1 MFGLGIWELLIV
13 LAIVV
18 VLFGAKR
25 LPLIG
30 EGLGGMI
37 TNFKKATKK
46 NKEEQPKIDDNS
58 AENADDNNDVK
69 EGPNFCDKSRHLND
83 SFETCRTRSELW
95 QEVINE
101 SVERS

>member
-1 MFGLGIWELLIV
+1 MFGLGVWELLIV

-37 TNFKKATKK
+37 SNFKKATKK
-46 NKEEQPKIDDNS
+46 NKEEQAKIDDNS
-58 AENADDNNDVK
+58 AAKAEDNNVVK
-69 EGPNFCDKSRHLND
+69 ED
-83 SFETCRTRSELW
+83 STTVNKENS
-95 QEVINE
+95 
-101 SVERS
+101 

>member
-1 MFGLGIWELLIV
+1 MFGLGVWELLIV

-46 NKEEQPKIDDNS
+46 NKEEPAKIDDNS

-69 EGPNFCDKSRHLND
+69 EDTTKFNKENS
-83 SFETCRTRSELW
+83 
-95 QEVINE
+95 
-101 SVERS
+101 

>member
-13 LAIVV
+13 LAIIV

-37 TNFKKATKK
+37 TNFKSATKK
-46 NKEEQPKIDDNS
+46 NKEDQTKIDKNTTVVREDNADIKEDNS
-58 AENADDNNDVK
+58 
-69 EGPNFCDKSRHLND
+69 
-83 SFETCRTRSELW
+83 
-95 QEVINE
+95 
-101 SVERS
+101 

>member
-13 LAIVV
+13 LAIIV

-37 TNFKKATKK
+37 TNFKSAAKK
-46 NKEEQPKIDDNS
+46 NKDDHTKIDGISTLNKEESSVTKEDN
-58 AENADDNNDVK
+58 
-69 EGPNFCDKSRHLND
+69 
-83 SFETCRTRSELW
+83 T
-95 QEVINE
+95 
-101 SVERS
+101 

>member
-1 MFGLGIWELLIV
+1 MFGLGVWELLIV

-46 NKEEQPKIDDNS
+46 NKEEQPKID
-58 AENADDNNDVK
+58 ENTAANAGENNVV
-69 EGPNFCDKSRHLND
+69 EED
-83 SFETCRTRSELW
+83 ST
-95 QEVINE
+95 IAKK
-101 SVERS
+101 

>member
-37 TNFKKATKK
+37 TNFKSATKK
-46 NKEEQPKIDDNS
+46 NKKEEQATIDECTN
-58 AENADDNNDVK
+58 VIK
-69 EGPNFCDKSRHLND
+69 E
-83 SFETCRTRSELW
+83 
-95 QEVINE
+95 E
-101 SVERS
+101 STTNKEESS

>member
-13 LAIVV
+13 LAIIV

-37 TNFKKATKK
+37 TNFKSATKK
-46 NKEEQPKIDDNS
+46 NKEDQTKIDKDTTVIKEDN
-58 AENADDNNDVK
+58 AEIK
-69 EGPNFCDKSRHLND
+69 EENS
-83 SFETCRTRSELW
+83 
-95 QEVINE
+95 
-101 SVERS
+101 

>member
-1 MFGLGIWELLIV
+1 MFGLGVWELLIV

-46 NKEEQPKIDDNS
+46 NKEETAKIDDNS
-58 AENADDNNDVK
+58 ATTAEDNNVLK
-69 EGPNFCDKSRHLND
+69 ED
-83 SFETCRTRSELW
+83 STIVNKENS
-95 QEVINE
+95 
-101 SVERS
+101 

>member
-46 NKEEQPKIDDNS
+46 NKEEKAKIDDNS
-58 AENADDNNDVK
+58 AANAEDNNDVK
-69 EGPNFCDKSRHLND
+69 ED
-83 SFETCRTRSELW
+83 STIVNKENS
-95 QEVINE
+95 
-101 SVERS
+101 

>member
-1 MFGLGIWELLIV
+1 MFGLGVWELLIV

-46 NKEEQPKIDDNS
+46 NKDEQAKIDDNPDAN
-58 AENADDNNDVK
+58 AEDNNVVK
-69 EGPNFCDKSRHLND
+69 EDP
-83 SFETCRTRSELW
+83 TI
-95 QEVINE
+95 INKE
-101 SVERS
+101 NS

>member
-1 MFGLGIWELLIV
+1 MFGLGVWELLIV

-46 NKEEQPKIDDNS
+46 NKEEPAKIDDNS
-58 AENADDNNDVK
+58 ATTAEDNNVVK
-69 EGPNFCDKSRHLND
+69 ED
-83 SFETCRTRSELW
+83 STIANKE
-95 QEVINE
+95 NN
-101 SVERS
+101 

>member
-1 MFGLGIWELLIV
+1 MFGLGVWELLIV

-46 NKEEQPKIDDNS
+46 NKEDQTKIDDNS
-58 AENADDNNDVK
+58 TANVDESNVVEEDSTIAKKEN
-69 EGPNFCDKSRHLND
+69 S
-83 SFETCRTRSELW
+83 
-95 QEVINE
+95 
-101 SVERS
+101 

>member
-1 MFGLGIWELLIV
+1 MFGLGVWELLIV

-46 NKEEQPKIDDNS
+46 NKEEQAKIDDNS
-58 AENADDNNDVK
+58 ASNAEDNTVIKEDSTIANKEN
-69 EGPNFCDKSRHLND
+69 S
-83 SFETCRTRSELW
+83 
-95 QEVINE
+95 
-101 SVERS
+101 

>member
-1 MFGLGIWELLIV
+1 MFGLGVWELLIV

-46 NKEEQPKIDDNS
+46 NKEEQAKIDDDSAANAEDKTVIKEDSTIANKENS
-58 AENADDNNDVK
+58 
-69 EGPNFCDKSRHLND
+69 
-83 SFETCRTRSELW
+83 
-95 QEVINE
+95 
-101 SVERS
+101 

>member
-37 TNFKKATKK
+37 TNFKSATKK
-46 NKEEQPKIDDNS
+46 KKDEQAAIDENTNAIKEESTTNKEE
-58 AENADDNNDVK
+58 
-69 EGPNFCDKSRHLND
+69 
-83 SFETCRTRSELW
+83 RS
-95 QEVINE
+95 
-101 SVERS
+101 

>member
-1 MFGLGIWELLIV
+1 MFGLGVWELLIV

-46 NKEEQPKIDDNS
+46 NKEEQAKIDDDS
-58 AENADDNNDVK
+58 AANADDNNVGK
-69 EGPNFCDKSRHLND
+69 ED
-83 SFETCRTRSELW
+83 STIVNKENS
-95 QEVINE
+95 
-101 SVERS
+101 

>member
-1 MFGLGIWELLIV
+1 MFGLGVWELLIV

-46 NKEEQPKIDDNS
+46 NKEEKVKIDDNS
-58 AENADDNNDVK
+58 VASAEDNTVIK
-69 EGPNFCDKSRHLND
+69 ED
-83 SFETCRTRSELW
+83 STIANKENS
-95 QEVINE
+95 
-101 SVERS
+101 

>member
-1 MFGLGIWELLIV
+1 MFGLGVWELLIV

-46 NKEEQPKIDDNS
+46 NKEEQAKIDDNS
-58 AENADDNNDVK
+58 AKSAEDNTVIKEDSTIANKEN
-69 EGPNFCDKSRHLND
+69 S
-83 SFETCRTRSELW
+83 
-95 QEVINE
+95 
-101 SVERS
+101 

>member
-1 MFGLGIWELLIV
+1 MFGLGVWELLIV

-46 NKEEQPKIDDNS
+46 NKEEQAKIDTNS
-58 AENADDNNDVK
+58 DANSEDNNVVK
-69 EGPNFCDKSRHLND
+69 EDTTIANKEKS
-83 SFETCRTRSELW
+83 
-95 QEVINE
+95 
-101 SVERS
+101 

>member
-1 MFGLGIWELLIV
+1 MFGLGVWELLIV

-46 NKEEQPKIDDNS
+46 NKEEQAKIDDNS
-58 AENADDNNDVK
+58 AAQAEDNNFVK
-69 EGPNFCDKSRHLND
+69 ED
-83 SFETCRTRSELW
+83 STS
-95 QEVINE
+95 INKE
-101 SVERS
+101 NS

>member
-1 MFGLGIWELLIV
+1 MFGLGVWELLIV

-46 NKEEQPKIDDNS
+46 NKEEQPKIDENTAANAGENNVVEEDSTIANKENS
-58 AENADDNNDVK
+58 
-69 EGPNFCDKSRHLND
+69 
-83 SFETCRTRSELW
+83 
-95 QEVINE
+95 
-101 SVERS
+101 

>member
-37 TNFKKATKK
+37 TNFKSATKK
-46 NKEEQPKIDDNS
+46 KKDEQAKIDENTNVIKEESTTNKEETS
-58 AENADDNNDVK
+58 
-69 EGPNFCDKSRHLND
+69 
-83 SFETCRTRSELW
+83 
-95 QEVINE
+95 
-101 SVERS
+101 

>member
-1 MFGLGIWELLIV
+1 MFGLGVWELLIV

-46 NKEEQPKIDDNS
+46 KKEEHVKIDDNS
-58 AENADDNNDVK
+58 TTSVEDNNVVK
-69 EGPNFCDKSRHLND
+69 ED
-83 SFETCRTRSELW
+83 STIANKENS
-95 QEVINE
+95 
-101 SVERS
+101 

>member
-37 TNFKKATKK
+37 TNFKRATKK
-46 NKEEQPKIDDNS
+46 NKDEKAKID
-58 AENADDNNDVK
+58 ENTNVIKDDNTIKK
-69 EGPNFCDKSRHLND
+69 EENS
-83 SFETCRTRSELW
+83 
-95 QEVINE
+95 
-101 SVERS
+101 

>member
-1 MFGLGIWELLIV
+1 MFGLGVWELLIV

-46 NKEEQPKIDDNS
+46 NKDEQAKIDDNPDAN
-58 AENADDNNDVK
+58 AEDNNVLK
-69 EGPNFCDKSRHLND
+69 EGSTKVNKENS
-83 SFETCRTRSELW
+83 
-95 QEVINE
+95 
-101 SVERS
+101 

>member
-1 MFGLGIWELLIV
+1 MFGLGVWELLIV

-46 NKEEQPKIDDNS
+46 NKEEPAKIDDYS
-58 AENADDNNDVK
+58 ATTAKDNNVVK
-69 EGPNFCDKSRHLND
+69 ED
-83 SFETCRTRSELW
+83 STKVNKENS
-95 QEVINE
+95 
-101 SVERS
+101 

>member
-13 LAIVV
+13 LAIIV

-37 TNFKKATKK
+37 TNFKSATRK
-46 NKEEQPKIDDNS
+46 NKEEQAKIDENTTVIKEENS
-58 AENADDNNDVK
+58 
-69 EGPNFCDKSRHLND
+69 
-83 SFETCRTRSELW
+83 
-95 QEVINE
+95 
-101 SVERS
+101 

>member
-37 TNFKKATKK
+37 TNFKRATKK
-46 NKEEQPKIDDNS
+46 NKEEQAKIDENS
-58 AENADDNNDVK
+58 NLSKDDSSDIK
-69 EGPNFCDKSRHLND
+69 EGNG
-83 SFETCRTRSELW
+83 
-95 QEVINE
+95 
-101 SVERS
+101 

>member
-13 LAIVV
+13 LAIIV

-37 TNFKKATKK
+37 TNFKSATKK
-46 NKEEQPKIDDNS
+46 NKEDQTKIDKNTTVIRED
-58 AENADDNNDVK
+58 NADIK
-69 EGPNFCDKSRHLND
+69 EEKS
-83 SFETCRTRSELW
+83 
-95 QEVINE
+95 
-101 SVERS
+101 

>member
-1 MFGLGIWELLIV
+1 MFGLGVWELLIV

-37 TNFKKATKK
+37 SNFKKATKK
-46 NKEEQPKIDDNS
+46 NKEEQAKIDDDS
-58 AENADDNNDVK
+58 SAKAENKNVVK
-69 EGPNFCDKSRHLND
+69 E
-83 SFETCRTRSELW
+83 
-95 QEVINE
+95 E
-101 SVERS
+101 STIVNKENN

>member
-1 MFGLGIWELLIV
+1 MFGLGVWELLIV

-46 NKEEQPKIDDNS
+46 NKEEQAIIDDNS
-58 AENADDNNDVK
+58 SANDEDNNVVK
-69 EGPNFCDKSRHLND
+69 EDPTNDNKEKS
-83 SFETCRTRSELW
+83 
-95 QEVINE
+95 
-101 SVERS
+101 

>member
-13 LAIVV
+13 LAIIV

-37 TNFKKATKK
+37 TNFKSATKK
-46 NKEEQPKIDDNS
+46 NKDDLAKID
-58 AENADDNNDVK
+58 ENTTVIKEDSTVVK
-69 EGPNFCDKSRHLND
+69 EEKS
-83 SFETCRTRSELW
+83 
-95 QEVINE
+95 
-101 SVERS
+101 